1 MLASYIDVIS
11 TYFPTVQA
19 RADGSGYEYEQL
31 VWEAGDPIPPKA
43 TLDVKCLELAQARAW
58 LNIQAER
65 DRRKSGGIKVGA
77 NWFHSDDPSRIQ
89 QLGLVMM
96 GANLPAG
103 IMWKTLGGSFVLM
116 TPLLAQ
122 QIFMISAS
130 SDQAIFTKAEYH
142 KAMMLQAPI
151 PSQYNYLTGWPL
163 TYGE

>member
-19 RADGSGYEYEQL
+19 RANGSGFEYEQL
-31 VWEAGDPIPPKA
+31 VWEAGDPIPSK
-43 TLDVKCLELAQARAW
+43 TILDAKCLELAQARAW
-58 LNIQAER
+58 ALIQNER

-96 GANLPAG
+96 GASLPAG
-103 IMWKTLGGSFVLM
+103 IMWKTLGGNFVLM

-122 QIFMISAS
+122 QIFMTSAA
-130 SDQAIFTKAEYH
+130 SDQAIFAKAEYH
-142 KAMMLQAPI
+142 KAMMLREAI
-151 PSQYNYLTGWPL
+151 PSSYNYLTGWPL